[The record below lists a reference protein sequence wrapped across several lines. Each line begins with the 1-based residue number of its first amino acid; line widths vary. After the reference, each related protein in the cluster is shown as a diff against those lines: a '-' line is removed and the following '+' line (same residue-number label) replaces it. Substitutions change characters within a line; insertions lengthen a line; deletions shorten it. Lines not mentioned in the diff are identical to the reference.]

1 MYLERV
7 LRGISGALMLAGAAL
22 TMFHSPHWIWF
33 IALIGVMQAQS
44 GFTDTCP
51 MIWLLQ
57 KAGLRRCVD
66 APVRS

>member
-22 TMFHSPHWIWF
+22 VKFHHPNWIWF
-33 IALIGVMQAQS
+33 IALIGVMQLQS

-51 MIWLLQ
+51 MIWALE
-57 KAGLRRCVD
+57 KAGMKRCRNV
-66 APVRS
+66 

>member
-7 LRGISGALMLAGAAL
+7 LRGISGALMLIGAAL
-22 TMFHSPHWIWF
+22 VKYHSPHWIWF

-57 KAGLRRCVD
+57 KLGMQRCSNSVI
-66 APVRS
+66 RS